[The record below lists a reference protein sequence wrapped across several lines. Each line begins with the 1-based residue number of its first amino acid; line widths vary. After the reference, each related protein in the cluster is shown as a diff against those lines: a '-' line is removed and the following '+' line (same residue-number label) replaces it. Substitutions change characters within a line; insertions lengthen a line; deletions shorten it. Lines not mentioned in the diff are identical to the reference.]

1 MYRSRKKQTFSSL
14 ALPQQAWELLKGLLA
29 RFDRVLRPV
38 MALAALVGG
47 FSLVLLFGQLQR
59 GPLDPGIIWGH
70 AQAGLQAAGAGPYL
84 EKFNKLAHLTT
95 RNARYTVLR
104 DNMERMRLMLEAY
117 KVEGGNVYPQSVAY
131 LHAQATSRGYWNLY
145 HNPLSGE
152 KASYNRLVADYRD
165 YQINYDHSAFAGM
178 VLYEALGNPAS
189 EYRLYACDDKGELVN
204 GAGGVFTLGTSEE

>member
-1 MYRSRKKQTFSSL
+1 MSSSRKRVVSVWTLSGQFW
-14 ALPQQAWELLKGLLA
+14 AMLKALLA

-59 GPLDPGIIWGH
+59 GPLDADVVWGY
-70 AQAGLQAAGAGPYL
+70 AQTGLQAAGAGPYL
-84 EKFNKLAHLTT
+84 EKFKKLAALTT

-104 DNMERMRLMLEAY
+104 DNMERTRLMLEAY
-117 KVEGGNVYPQSVAY
+117 KVEGGNVYPQSIAY

-152 KASYNRLVADYRD
+152 KASYQRLIADYRD
-165 YQINYDHSAFAGM
+165 YQINYDHSTFAGM
-178 VLYEALGNPAS
+178 VLYEAIGNPAS

-204 GAGGVFTLGTSEE
+204 GAGGTFTLGTGDD